1 MPSRKRSQGKA
12 RKAKA
17 AKAADGTTNSVLQ
30 RQRHDIIGMEQ
41 HLLCCNHGRTELPRH
56 HVCSRL
62 FGSFCYIWRDML
74 RPRSFCAY
82 SSLDAMLELYTD
94 RMGTSFVANPTESCL
109 EGYCC
114 RMRQVFYWRGKEVAM
129 VAGRNFYLRGAS
141 PQPSWA
147 LKIMV
152 LLHKTETRKK

>member
-17 AKAADGTTNSVLQ
+17 AKADGTTNSVQQ
-30 RQRHDIIGMEQ
+30 RQRHDIIGMEH
-41 HLLCCNHGRTELPRH
+41 HLLCCNHGRAELPRH

-82 SSLDAMLELYTD
+82 SSLDAMLELYEGQSGNFF
-94 RMGTSFVANPTESCL
+94 RSESNREL
-109 EGYCC
+109 FRGYCC
-114 RMRQVFYWRGKEVAM
+114 RMQQVFYWRGKEVTM
-129 VAGRNFYLRGAS
+129 VVGRNFYQRGAL
-141 PQPSWA
+141 PRPLWA

-152 LLHKTETRKK
+152 ALHETEIRKK